1 MQKHNRFRRPLHG
14 FTLIE
19 LLVVVAIIALL
30 VAILLP
36 SLQEARRMAKVVVC
50 ATNLRSY
57 AMGLVLYATMDPTNQ
72 FPVQDSYY
80 GFGDMFK
87 VWTDSSPV
95 YQENFP
101 DKQKSL
107 VMFRDIIL
115 GGDFSIL
122 WCPLNE
128 YFYNPYLHPEVA
140 GDPDWPELW
149 YDNRFGESYMGG
161 YWRFANAA
169 NVYSWSHSGNNDTD
183 GPPVE
188 LGAANDAIVADN
200 VQSEFDF
207 YFNYHTIENYA
218 YGDDRLTVAR
228 NGDNNVG
235 YADGHVET
243 HSHDSAYIEAS
254 NFINWDGGHYVE
266 RWVGQRVAY

>member
-1 MQKHNRFRRPLHG
+1 MPRSKG

-50 ATNLRSY
+50 STNIRSY

-72 FPVQDSYY
+72 FPPHDNNGY
-80 GFGDMFK
+80 GAIYK
-87 VWTDSSPV
+87 VWSSSSPV
-95 YQENFP
+95 YQKNFP

-107 VMFRDIIL
+107 EMFRDIIL
-115 GGDFSIL
+115 GGNFSIL

-128 YFYNPYLHPEVA
+128 YFYNPYLNPGITE
-140 GDPDWPELW
+140 PNWPLLW
-149 YDNRFGESYMGG
+149 YDNRWGENYMGG
-161 YWRFANAA
+161 YERFANCVG
-169 NVYSWSHSGNNDTD
+169 NLNFSQSGNDRTD
-183 GPPVE
+183 GPPVQ
-188 LGAANDAIVADN
+188 LGSANDAIIADW
-200 VQSEFDF
+200 VFSEPDL

-218 YGDDRLTVAR
+218 YGEDRLKLAR
-228 NGDNNVG
+228 DADNNVG

-243 HSHDSAYIEAS
+243 HSHDSGYIEAGDYL
-254 NFINWDGGHYVE
+254 NWERAHYVT
-266 RWVGQRVAY
+266 RDGYTRHMY